1 MKAALHSPSF
11 FRGLAVVLLT
21 AAGPRLFPQDSA
33 EAWNRAKE
41 AWARSKD
48 LMPGKMRMLSSE
60 LDRAGKPV
68 VVTEEL
74 YSIRYAANGK
84 SDAVL
89 VSASKDGKDVTETRR
104 AELEKQRKKNG
115 PGGESQDMD
124 IPDPLALEPHKSLK
138 LGAAEA
144 VEIDGVPAWK
154 YPFKVKTSKL
164 LTSSGF
170 VLVNR
175 YTFMPIA
182 MEYTFDPMP
191 AGVKKA
197 DMKVFY
203 GVESGTPVAGRVTM
217 NVDANLIFFKK
228 KMDILMEFSDYAKT
242 SAALAPATVAGDAA
256 DGQGKGAP

>member
-1 MKAALHSPSF
+1 M
-11 FRGLAVVLLT
+11 

-33 EAWNRAKE
+33 EAWKRAKE

-60 LDRAGKPV
+60 LDREGKPV
-68 VVTEEL
+68 VVTEEI
-74 YSIRYAANGK
+74 YSIRYGANGK

-89 VSASKDGKDVTETRR
+89 VSAVKDGKDVTESRR

-115 PGGESQDMD
+115 AGGGSESMD

-138 LGAAEA
+138 LGTAEA

-154 YPFKVKTSKL
+154 FPFKVKTGKL

-175 YTFMPIA
+175 STFMPMA

-197 DMKVFY
+197 DMKVLY

-217 NVDANLIFFKK
+217 NVDANLVFFKK
-228 KMDILMEFSDYAKT
+228 KMDILMEFSDYAK
-242 SAALAPATVAGDAA
+242 APMAPAPGEPAAG
-256 DGQGKGAP
+256 GREKSAP